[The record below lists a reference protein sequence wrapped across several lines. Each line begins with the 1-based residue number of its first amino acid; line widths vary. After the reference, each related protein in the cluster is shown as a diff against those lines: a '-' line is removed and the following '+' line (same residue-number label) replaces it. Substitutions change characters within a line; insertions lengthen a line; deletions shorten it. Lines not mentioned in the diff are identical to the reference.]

1 MDKYDAP
8 TNEISRSHDCPIGN
22 NGYIFHTGSIS
33 GRFLDEITVRS
44 LCLRTCACARC
55 LYFDCSHIIKTSTVC
70 LYFVYFLMCFAC
82 ALAHCALRCL
92 HFACALAHC
101 ALRCLYFVCCGLVH
115 CALSA
120 HLLIVFCSHIIK
132 RLYFVLKLPLC
143 LYFVHFLV
151 CFACAL
157 AHCALRCLHFV
168 CALAHCALRCLFS
181 LYITEWQS
189 LYSDV
194 LGVTMCCKVCGGNS
208 YHTSG
213 MDISV
218 APIV

>member
-194 LGVTMCCKVCGGNS
+194 LGVT
-208 YHTSG
+208 TT
-213 MDISV
+213 
-218 APIV
+218 